1 MSWQTERN
9 KIFNLIPKTRATL
22 FRQNKLIPK
31 ARATLL
37 RQNKL
42 NFFKIQIFMSRENQE
57 RAKFIHQNVP
67 FLMCL
72 NIQSL
77 RCHRDELKIELETYK
92 NKPTII
98 ALTETWLTKNDD
110 LDDEYNLKHYQPIES
125 KPRIRDTR
133 GGVAFYVRECLQYRI
148 IEYHC
153 D

>member
-1 MSWQTERN
+1 
-9 KIFNLIPKTRATL
+9 
-22 FRQNKLIPK
+22 
-31 ARATLL
+31 
-37 RQNKL
+37 
-42 NFFKIQIFMSRENQE
+42 MSRENQE

-92 NKPTII
+92 NKPTIK

-110 LDDEYNLKHYQPIES
+110 LDDEYNLKHYQTIES
-125 KPRIRDTR
+125 KPRIRETR
-133 GGVAFYVRECLQYRI
+133 GGVAFYIREGLQYRI

-153 D
+153 DLECLIWSVNFGIIKTKNFCVVYRPHSIKTRFFLNEMEKLLEFL